1 MIIAGTKIEWFGGE
15 LIFSA
20 NQMVDY
26 HKREYD
32 YVPYKKIS
40 MPEEAALE
48 IMNIINS
55 LSSAVERDT
64 RDKTLSKLRHEL
76 KTLREIMW

>member
-1 MIIAGTKIEWFGGE
+1 MIIAGTKLEWSDGE

-20 NQMVDY
+20 SKMVDY
-26 HKREYD
+26 HKREYE

-48 IMNIINS
+48 IINIINS
-55 LSSAVERDT
+55 LSMAVERET
-64 RDKTLSKLRHEL
+64 RDKILSNLRNEL